1 MSSGPSRPPAN
12 FDGVVD
18 GPAMLNAASAA
29 RIGVIV
35 SVMDPEGPRNV
46 YVSEIAAGI
55 LGSSRHE
62 LTTVDPMSMV
72 APEDLP
78 RLRERIRLRQAGTTG
93 ALCYEMSALRIDGTR
108 VPLEISAT
116 DITIDGRPAVLSLVF
131 DLTARRAAEQTQL
144 RSEARFRELI
154 ERAPEGICIIRAGH
168 IVYAN
173 AAVLAML
180 GFSNAKDLYAVPL
193 VRLIGP
199 DDLPALEVRMR
210 LLGDN
215 HLPQLPSQVYRGRR
229 PDGMRF
235 MVEASSV
242 PFEYEGKP
250 SILSLLHDVTE
261 RRTLEARLA
270 QADRLAALGTMAA
283 GVAHEINNP
292 LAYVMLNLDWIAR
305 KLSEG
310 ATDAASVEGM
320 KAMLRE
326 AREGA
331 SRVAT
336 IVHELRSFSRSD
348 GEARHAVDLA
358 EVVRSAL
365 RLASHEIQPRAQV
378 TTSFAPVPPVWAN
391 EGRVEQVILNLLL
404 NAAQAMP
411 EARVA
416 TNEIRVSV
424 RADGAGRA
432 VLEVSDNAEG
442 IPPEILSRI
451 FDPFF
456 TTKAPGRG
464 TGLGLSICHG
474 IVGSLGGQ
482 ITVHSEAKE
491 GTTFRVTLPTA
502 SPDAAEAPPP
512 SDRPPPLGLRGR
524 VLIVDNEAHI
534 ANTMRELLA
543 AEHDVVSV
551 TSGSDAIGALGP
563 GTEFDVIFCDL
574 MMPGVTGID
583 LYRRVRDARPGMENR
598 IVFMTGGAFTPRA
611 AEFLASV
618 SNRRL
623 EKPFSM
629 SLVERIVREVL
640 WTRRERTSAHFQVP
654 PLDPS

>member
-1 MSSGPSRPPAN
+1 MDPGPSHVYASV
-12 FDGVVD
+12 GEIVH
-18 GPAMLNAASAA
+18 GPAMLSAASSAH
-29 RIGVIV
+29 IGVTVTVIE
-35 SVMDPEGPRNV
+35 PEGPRNV
-46 YVSEIAAGI
+46 YVSDVAAEI
-55 LGSSRHE
+55 LGWSVNDLMTR
-62 LTTVDPMSMV
+62 DPMSIV

-78 RLRERIRLRQAGTTG
+78 RLRERIRLRQTGPAG
-93 ALCYEMSALRIDGTR
+93 AFRYEMTAVRNDGIR
-108 VPLEISAT
+108 VPLEISAS
-116 DITIDGRPAVLSLVF
+116 DIKLDGRSAVLSFIF
-131 DLTARRAAEQTQL
+131 DLTVRKAAEQTRL

-154 ERAPEGICIIRAGH
+154 ERAPEGICIIQGGH

-173 AAVLAML
+173 AALVATL
-180 GFSNAKDLYAVPL
+180 GFSSAQELYEMPL
-193 VRLIGP
+193 SRLVSP
-199 DDLPALEVRMR
+199 HDLPALEVRMK
-210 LLGDN
+210 LLAEN
-215 HLPQLPSQVYRGRR
+215 QLPQLPSQVYRGRR
-229 PDGMRF
+229 PDGASF

-250 SILSLLHDVTE
+250 SILTLIHDVTE
-261 RRTLEARLA
+261 RRALEARLV

-292 LAYVMLNLDWIAR
+292 LAYVILNLDWIAR

-310 ATDAASVEGM
+310 ATDPASIAGM
-320 KAMLRE
+320 KEMLLE
-326 AREGA
+326 ARGGA

-348 GEARHAVDLA
+348 GEARGAVDLA
-358 EVVRSAL
+358 EIVHSAI
-365 RLASHEIQPRAQV
+365 RIASHEIQPRARV
-378 TTSFAPVPPVWAN
+378 TTLFTPAPPVWAN
-391 EGRVEQVILNLLL
+391 EGRVEQVVLNLLL

-411 EARVA
+411 EARAA

-432 VLEVSDNAEG
+432 ILEVADNADG
-442 IPPEILSRI
+442 IPSEILPRI

-474 IVGSLGGQ
+474 IVSSLGGQ

-491 GTTFRVTLPTA
+491 GTTFRVSLPTA
-502 SPDAAEAPPP
+502 PPDALEGAPP

-524 VLIVDNEAHI
+524 VLVVDDEVHI

-543 AEHDVVSV
+543 AEHDVVAV
-551 TSGSDAIGALGP
+551 TGGGEALGALRSGA
-563 GTEFDVIFCDL
+563 EFDVIFCDL

-583 LYRRVRDARPGMENR
+583 LYQRVRDERPGMEGR
-598 IVFMTGGAFTPRA
+598 IIFMTGGAFTPRA

-618 SNRRL
+618 DNRRL

-629 SLVERIVREVL
+629 SLVERIVREML
-640 WTRRERTSAHFQVP
+640 WARGERPRAPFSSAP
-654 PLDPS
+654 I